1 MRKTWRREPWE
12 VVDNYTTGVIRQ
24 AVQHRRAC
32 FNGSTSSYATRTV
45 SADRRPLWMPREPTG
60 LRAELASEP
69 TAERPRV
76 VVCLAGLVRTLV
88 HPQMWRSIARFVT
101 LSGSAFAL
109 PTVAV
114 LEHGGSSIQGW
125 ADQLPD
131 ACALQT
137 ALRGLGVRRVKWV
150 NSTLTPAPCGHGGA
164 PGPSN
169 LNQFTKW
176 AQCVPLARSIEEEHG
191 RKQKHA
197 GEMHRSLIDAIFITR
212 PDMYFDAPVDL
223 WHATRHIAPTAVL
236 SCLDFRSL
244 WPRRTWTALE
254 TFPQA
259 RCLPNCVIHKPV
271 YTPGRSRKGHREYD
285 DDGNEAYP
293 PPPSMALADGAGG
306 IGADGDGETTL
317 HRGVGTVNELCFR
330 ANHLVTHNVYT
341 LETSAPDGK
350 VGHASPVGCRRSYIF
365 AHSPGAAAVRFATS
379 PWTGA
384 WCLGGRISRW
394 NKKLPGTRLKPRDR
408 SLGLA
413 HGCSPYCAGVPPLK
427 AHETCTTS
435 TNAPTPGAPSAGVTR
450 APEKGPAP
458 DIRWPRAPGKDSGR

>member
-1 MRKTWRREPWE
+1 MRKTWKRESWE
-12 VVDNYTTGVIRQ
+12 VADKYTTGVIRQ

-45 SADRRPLWMPREPTG
+45 SADHMPLWMPREPAG
-60 LRAELASEP
+60 VRAELSSEP

-76 VVCLAGLVRTLV
+76 VVCLAGLVRTFV
-88 HPQMWRSIARFVT
+88 HPQMWQSIARFVT
-101 LSGSAFAL
+101 LRESSFEL

-114 LEHGGSSIQGW
+114 LEQGGSSFQGW
-125 ADQLPD
+125 VDQPPD

-137 ALRGLGVRRVKWV
+137 ALRGLGVRRIQWV

-259 RCLPNCVIHKPV
+259 RCLPNCVIQNP
-271 YTPGRSRKGHREYD
+271 
-285 DDGNEAYP
+285 AYR
-293 PPPSMALADGAGG
+293 GA
-306 IGADGDGETTL
+306 
-317 HRGVGTVNELCFR
+317 VNELCFR

-341 LETSAPDGK
+341 LETSAPEGK
-350 VGHASPVGCRRSYIF
+350 VGHGSPVGCRRSYIF
-365 AHSPGAAAVRFATS
+365 AHSPGAAALRFATS

-384 WCLGGRISRW
+384 WCLGGRIGRW
-394 NKKLPGTRLKPRDR
+394 NKNLSGTRLKPMDR
-408 SLGLA
+408 GIGLT
-413 HGCSPYCAGVPPLK
+413 HGCAPYCAGVPLLK
-427 AHETCTTS
+427 ARPAHETCTQS
-435 TNAPTPGAPSAGVTR
+435 ILAPASPGAPSTR
-450 APEKGPAP
+450 LDPAQ
-458 DIRWPRAPGKDSGR
+458 IIQWPRASAKDSSRV